1 MMQDKDL
8 PALYQVPTHRLN
20 EAVKRNINRFPADFM
35 FQLTATEQ
43 QRLISQIA
51 ISKNAIRGSPG
62 FTFDILLMRHGPD
75 RFPNQFV

>member
-20 EAVKRNINRFPADFM
+20 EAVKRKINRFPADFM
-35 FQLTATEQ
+35 FQLTAAEQ

-51 ISKNAIRGSPG
+51 ISKNAIRGQG

-75 RFPNQFV
+75 